1 VLVRGLLDSCCLQW
15 EFLPEIVRDDND
27 TTGEVVDGVSQGIDG
42 GDIETVGRLVEQQH
56 VGAVDGEEGEDDSA
70 LLSLGKG
77 AHKGSLCLTAQA
89 VLAELLA
96 PVLVVLR
103 DLGVAVADE
112 LESVLGQVKLLSG
125 VLRVHAELQV
135 SVTRDVTA
143 GGAELASED
152 VEQSRLAH
160 TVGTDKSGTR
170 VHVDTEVEVLVQVVD
185 GFFGV

>member
-1 VLVRGLLDSCCLQW
+1 MRQKS
-15 EFLPEIVRDDND
+15 LPEIVRDDDD
-27 TTGEVVDGVSQGIDG
+27 TTGEVVDGVSQRVDG
-42 GDIETVGRLVEQQH
+42 GDIETVGRLVEQEH
-56 VGAVDGEEGEDDSA
+56 VGTVNGEKGEDDSA

-77 AHKGSLCLTAQA
+77 THKGSLCLTGQT

-103 DLGVAVADE
+103 DLRVAVADE
-112 LESVLGQVKLLSG
+112 LEGVLGQVKLLSG

-135 SVTRDVTA
+135 SVAGDVAT

-160 TVGTDKSGTR
+160 TVGTDESGTR